1 MFIDDMPEPQR
12 GNLLAHPMPDL
23 GETRC
28 VAGPPLPARRIAL
41 ITTAALH
48 GFRDPPFTPGRAE
61 YRVIP
66 DDGDMGELVTS
77 HVSTNIDRIGIL
89 RDIDTVFPI
98 HRLRELVA
106 AGTVGAS
113 AARHYSFMGATP
125 PMAYAELIAGVAD
138 EMKRDGVNG
147 VVLAPV

>member
-12 GNLLAHPMPDL
+12 SNLLNHPMPEL
-23 GETRC
+23 GETPC
-28 VAGPPLPARRIAL
+28 VAGPPLGERRIAL

-48 GFRDPPFTPGRAE
+48 DFHDAPFVPGRAE

-66 DDGDMGELVTS
+66 DDAEMGDLVTS

-98 HRLRELVA
+98 HRLREMVA
-106 AGTVGAS
+106 AGAIGAT
-113 AARHYSFMGATP
+113 APRHFSFMGATP
-125 PMAYAELIAGVAD
+125 PMAFADTAAEVA
-138 EMKRDGVNG
+138 EGLKRDGVNG

>member
-1 MFIDDMPEPQR
+1 MPEPQR
-12 GNLLAHPMPDL
+12 SNLLNHPMPEL

-28 VAGPPLPARRIAL
+28 VGGPPLAERRIAL
-41 ITTAALH
+41 VTTAALH
-48 GFRDPPFTPGRAE
+48 GFRDPPFTPGRDE
-61 YRVIP
+61 YRTIP
-66 DDGDMGELVTS
+66 DDADMGEVITS

-98 HRLRELVA
+98 HRLRELA
-106 AGTVGAS
+106 ADGTLRAV

-125 PMAYAELIAGVAD
+125 PMAYAALIAEVAAK
-138 EMKRDGVNG
+138 MKQDRVEG

>member
-1 MFIDDMPEPQR
+1 MFVDDMPEPQR
-12 GNLLAHPMPDL
+12 NNLLNHPMPDI
-23 GETRC
+23 GETAC
-28 VAGPPLPARRIAL
+28 VAGPPLAVRRIAL

-48 GFRDPPFTPGRAE
+48 SFRDPPFVPGRAE

-66 DDGDMGELVTS
+66 DDADMGELVTS

-98 HRLRELVA
+98 HRLRELAA
-106 AGTVGAS
+106 AGTVGAV

-125 PMAYAELIAGVAD
+125 PMAFAELIAGVAE
-138 EMKRDGVNG
+138 EMKRDRVGG
-147 VVLAPV
+147 IVLAPV